1 MGTVEEA
8 GDCYVRDEGLYDEGG
23 LNISGGITDGD
34 RAPVGVGLN
43 EVRMDE
49 FRLGTR
55 PEHKVLPGGIGGK
68 GNCMIAETLC
78 EEGRWV
84 GCRCVIYGG
93 KRLLM
98 LGLRL

>member
-1 MGTVEEA
+1 MGTDEGA
-8 GDCYVRDEGLYDEGG
+8 GDCNVGDEGLYDEGG
-23 LNISGGITDGD
+23 LNISGGITDSD

-55 PEHKVLPGGIGGK
+55 PEYKVLPGGIGGK
-68 GNCMIAETLC
+68 GNCMLAESLS
-78 EEGRWV
+78 EEGRWI

-93 KRLLM
+93 ERLIM
-98 LGLRL
+98 LELRL